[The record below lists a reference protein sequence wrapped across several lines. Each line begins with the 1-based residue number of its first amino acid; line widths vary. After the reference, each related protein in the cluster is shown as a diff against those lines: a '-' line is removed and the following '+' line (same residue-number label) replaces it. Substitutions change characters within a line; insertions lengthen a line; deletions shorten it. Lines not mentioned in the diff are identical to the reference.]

1 MATAEDRL
9 FDAFAEAE
17 TGGIADPFIRTKV
30 DDAVGGSTAYGPVQI
45 TTGLMKGYKDNHSDL
60 FTEDELTYI
69 DSFLEQGALFNKFGN
84 EPDKEGYDKKF
95 DYGGSG
101 TLTSE
106 SDKELYNSV
115 ARKMLKQHHE
125 DSKQDL
131 DKTIKNWR
139 FGSSSSKGRT
149 DDSKYWTKVENNFKA
164 SAPAEEAATTE
175 EVKPTPEG
183 AGAPV
188 KAAPAPTVPYTTMTP
203 VEKRTEALKSTVNVG
218 EMAKSKLVTALQGKI
233 DSGETSL
240 KKMLSTNKKEAKD
253 KKAKRSLGEGML
265 NLRDRIAAS
274 AKAMKSIGRGEE

>member
-9 FDAFAEAE
+9 FDAFAAAE
-17 TGGIADPFIRTKV
+17 TGGIADPFIRTRV
-30 DDAVGGSTAYGPVQI
+30 STVPEGSTAYGPVQI
-45 TTGLMKGYKDNHSDL
+45 TTGLMQGYKDNHSDL
-60 FTEDELTYI
+60 FTDGELTYI

-115 ARKMLKQHHE
+115 AKKMLKQHHE

-164 SAPAEEAATTE
+164 STPKEAAAPTE
-175 EVKPTPEG
+175 AVTPAPE
-183 AGAPV
+183 ATAAPV

-274 AKAMKSIGRGEE
+274 AKAMQSIGRGEE